1 MVMQKD
7 EKCRLP
13 AECTDMNRSAS
24 EDRVKMFFVFR
35 LLTTNARRR
44 YIISAIQSCDVY
56 RGALKL

>member
-13 AECTDMNRSAS
+13 AECTDMNRRAS
-24 EDRVKMFFVFR
+24 RHRVKMFIFR
-35 LLTTNARRR
+35 LLTTSACRH
-44 YIISAIQSCDVY
+44 YIVPAVQSRDVY